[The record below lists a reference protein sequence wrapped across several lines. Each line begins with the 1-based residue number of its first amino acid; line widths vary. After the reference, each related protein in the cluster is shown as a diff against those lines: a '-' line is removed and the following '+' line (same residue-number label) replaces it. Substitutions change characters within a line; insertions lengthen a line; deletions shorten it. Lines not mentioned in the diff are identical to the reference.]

1 MLGKQWRYYVG
12 LLGLLLGLNACVTED
27 LHNPIAEGQGYLR
40 LEMASIVTELSSSP
54 QTKASAV
61 SIPSKDMPTASDF
74 VIDIQKGGVSVDGFP
89 KTYNELSGNSLVL
102 PTGDYT
108 VSAAYGENALIQATP
123 YFFGSSNVTVLPNQ
137 QVTATIEAALANALL
152 IPSVDENLR
161 KHYSTWALTLKVGGE
176 SMRLASNENSDDHLY
191 VKAGQLVTGI
201 FNGKNLVEKETSTEW
216 TVISETAS
224 CTQYTIQCNPDLSIF
239 SNIQLTA
246 KATHNYNN
254 ASLIGTDVTLNL
266 SANGVP
272 VEAIASWDIKVLYNG
287 ETIRTYSSTPDN
299 AMMNVVNGWPYV
311 PQGSML
317 SASISLK
324 SGDKIDLPSTT
335 METIPLPT
343 FTATVSGSTSY
354 SIYKSSGAA
363 AANEKDGSSIFDIT
377 STVNISSDILNNTN
391 YSNLLKVT
399 YTTDGGGD
407 SGELPYGTIGT
418 LTGLAWQKHA
428 LTATVSFD
436 GVIATSA
443 SVDFDVTGLPYS
455 FNFYNNESALNNS
468 SWTRVNVGYASG
480 KCTIQYD
487 DSNGYLISPNFHI
500 PSSISVDYS
509 IQAQYYRAWV
519 INVSSK
525 SIDLRIGTT
534 SSNTSI
540 ATDYI
545 THTCKGNN
553 NTGVSY
559 DTYTGVLNLSS
570 VFSYVSFYHNR
581 ANVSLQIDYLCLYEF
596 TLQYK

>member
-27 LHNPIAEGQGYLR
+27 LHNPITEGQGYLR

-54 QTKASAV
+54 QTKASTV

-363 AANEKDGSSIFDIT
+363 AANAIDGSSIVDI
-377 STVNISSDILNNTN
+377 SSSVNISSDILDNTN
-391 YSNLLKVT
+391 YSNLLKVV
-399 YTTDGGGD
+399 YATDGGGD

-418 LTGLAWQKHA
+418 LTGLAWNKHA
-428 LTATVSFD
+428 LRAMVSFD
-436 GVIATSA
+436 GETVVS
-443 SVDFDVTGLPYS
+443 SPVDCHVTGVPYNIS
-455 FNFYNNESALNNS
+455 FKNNVNPASWILNNNS
-468 SWTRVNVGYASG
+468 SGGGYPILKVTSAYAITP
-480 KCTIQYD
+480 K
-487 DSNGYLISPNFHI
+487 FHI
-500 PSSISVDYS
+500 PDNIGTFVYLQAYAYGGSIPNKYTASVIMSESAGTPVTSGNVTSISASNLLPVSNPTKDITES
-509 IQAQYYRAWV
+509 ISL
-519 INVSSK
+519 NSSSPCVCIYTTGSK
-525 SIDLRIGTT
+525 PSGWSIGT
-534 SSNTSI
+534 I
-540 ATDYI
+540 DFGLVCYQ
-545 THTCKGNN
+545 
-553 NTGVSY
+553 
-559 DTYTGVLNLSS
+559 
-570 VFSYVSFYHNR
+570 FS
-581 ANVSLQIDYLCLYEF
+581 LKYE
-596 TLQYK
+596 